1 MEGEEVEKHIL
12 TVVDT
17 KIKRHIYIMFL
28 STVQGV
34 CIARYH
40 QSSIRKA
47 IPTFLGKVEKLS
59 T

>member
-1 MEGEEVEKHIL
+1 MEKHIL